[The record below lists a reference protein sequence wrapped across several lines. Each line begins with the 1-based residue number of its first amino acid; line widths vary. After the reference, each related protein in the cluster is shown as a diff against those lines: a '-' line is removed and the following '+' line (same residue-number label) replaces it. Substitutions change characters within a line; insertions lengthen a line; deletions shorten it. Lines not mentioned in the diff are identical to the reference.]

1 MSTEP
6 EVVKIPDWRIALEQA
21 IAQLPAHVEIPYELT
36 EEGQRWRRF
45 RNICPEEFLPK
56 IDRAR
61 LPKPAQFDAVAN
73 WDGNFPGPLAWGPT
87 DTAKSRAQWY
97 ALRVQFVKHNRTF
110 AWFPVKKLV
119 AELESADRVGQAH
132 EFYRQYAFYRILM
145 VDDLDKINWRD
156 ENQMSILFDF
166 YDKIYRD
173 KTRLLATTNKD
184 KDWWTERMGDAFA
197 RRLFKDCH
205 TAVQF

>member
-1 MSTEP
+1 MSTDKEAI
-6 EVVKIPDWRIALEQA
+6 ETPDWRIALEQA
-21 IAQLPAHVEIPYELT
+21 IAQLPEHVEVPYEMT
-36 EEGQRWRRF
+36 PEGQRWARF
-45 RNICPEEFLPK
+45 KGICPEEFLPK
-56 IDRAR
+56 IDRSK
-61 LPKPAQFDAVAN
+61 LPKPQQFDAVAN
-73 WDGNFPGPLAWGPT
+73 WDGTFPGPLAYGTT
-87 DTAKSRAQWY
+87 DTAKTRAIWY

-119 AELESADRVGQAH
+119 AELEHWDKIGQAH
-132 EFYRQYAFYRILM
+132 EFYRQYSHYRMLM

-173 KTRLLATTNKD
+173 RTRLLATTNKD
-184 KDWWTERMGDAFA
+184 RDWWTDRMGDAFA